1 MASRRGGGIVSEQF
15 FEKFARVSSK
25 FLVAL
30 CLRGIPL
37 PSYCVTLSE
46 CAVIGYGSARLV
58 GIYSRASEHETSPER
73 VKRVER
79 PPLAICNSFIICSYG
94 KSEGGRALWLTGVPH
109 GAA

>member
-15 FEKFARVSSK
+15 FENLARVSNK

-58 GIYSRASEHETSPER
+58 GIYSRASEHGTGPER
-73 VKRVER
+73 VKRVES
-79 PPLAICNSFIICSYG
+79 PPLTICKSFIICSYA
-94 KSEGGRALWLTGVPH
+94 KAEVDSPL
-109 GAA
+109 